1 MKILMLILANN
12 GGKDNLYDKLIN
24 IKRKYVHS
32 SPFIESYFY
41 ICDENLENDFK
52 IVDDI
57 VYVKSKENYPYLWEK
72 LYLVLK
78 AFENRLD
85 EFDYICR
92 PNLSSFII
100 IDRYLN
106 YVKNLPKSRYC
117 GGLKFYGGQP
127 IPFPSGYCFTITP
140 DIAKYIILNK
150 YIIANNH
157 GIDDRCMGQILQ
169 IMNVDIVPFDYLAI
183 EYPWVYENNIIE
195 CALEKETCFLIRIRH
210 LLNENTLFGTDVD
223 DRVEKDLSM
232 HYKLLKKFYDIDDSD
247 YEENMGKNVV

>member
-1 MKILMLILANN
+1 MKILMLILANS
-12 GGKDNLYDKLIN
+12 GGKDNLYDKLVA